1 MFMRSCRIKCWRV
14 LDNSNWKILWN
25 FTIQTGSCLPHD
37 QPDITLVD
45 KQKAV
50 IKLIDGA
57 VLLGDSCI
65 SQKAVEKKDWYR
77 DLGVYCSEQ
86 IVEHFYVCCSS
97 NYWSS

>member
-1 MFMRSCRIKCWRV
+1 MGSCGIKCRRV

-57 VLLGDSCI
+57 VPG
-65 SQKAVEKKDWYR
+65 DWYH
-77 DLGVYCSEQ
+77 DLGTMIWVY
-86 IVEHFYVCCSS
+86 IVVSRL
-97 NYWSS
+97 